1 MVMIRNMLIISD
13 MGRPSSFTKDQM
25 VNIVLWWGELQN
37 VFKVRRKYAKH
48 YGIDRHTREVP
59 AIRSFKT
66 VIDRFSK
73 TGSTLPM
80 KDPGP
85 QKTARTEEN
94 ISRVR
99 TVINENKSLS
109 VRQIAIKLDLST
121 KTVWQILRK
130 DIKEIVDDF
139 CESLDPDEI
148 RRAVANVR
156 KRAAAC
162 IECGGGHFEHLLK
175 RARKD
180 TAEE

>member
-13 MGRPSSFTKDQM
+13 MGRTSSFTKDQM

-48 YGIDRHTREVP
+48 YGIDRHPREVP

-73 TGSTLPM
+73 TGST

-130 DIKEIVDDF
+130 EVLPLQIKN
-139 CESLDPDEI
+139 SQ
-148 RRAVANVR
+148 
-156 KRAAAC
+156 
-162 IECGGGHFEHLLK
+162 
-175 RARKD
+175 
-180 TAEE
+180 

>member
-48 YGIDRHTREVP
+48 YGIDRHPREVP

-73 TGSTLPM
+73 TGST

-130 DIKEIVDDF
+130 EVLPLQIKN
-139 CESLDPDEI
+139 SQ
-148 RRAVANVR
+148 
-156 KRAAAC
+156 
-162 IECGGGHFEHLLK
+162 
-175 RARKD
+175 
-180 TAEE
+180 

>member
-37 VFKVRRKYAKH
+37 VFKVRWKYAKH
-48 YGIDRHTREVP
+48 YGIDHHPREVP

-99 TVINENKSLS
+99 
-109 VRQIAIKLDLST
+109 A
-121 KTVWQILRK
+121 
-130 DIKEIVDDF
+130 
-139 CESLDPDEI
+139 
-148 RRAVANVR
+148 
-156 KRAAAC
+156 
-162 IECGGGHFEHLLK
+162 ECGGGHFEHLLK